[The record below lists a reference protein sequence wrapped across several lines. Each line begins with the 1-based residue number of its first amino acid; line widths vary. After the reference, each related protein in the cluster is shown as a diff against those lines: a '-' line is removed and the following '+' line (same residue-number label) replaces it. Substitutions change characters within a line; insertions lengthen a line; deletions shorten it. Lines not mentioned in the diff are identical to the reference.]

1 MMPRFLTVPF
11 PSDGRPEHHSALPLL
26 TEIIFTKKII
36 MSVSASRY
44 RARRLAIMIDA
55 SGIDVDPSCVNCL
68 RAHRRCVAA
77 SFSRRCSECVA
88 RSSSCSLSSTQAIL
102 NSGVCV
108 EREVAL
114 RLEVAQLL
122 ARLRACLAELDSID
136 RSRAAGSHTLGPS
149 QGS

>member
-1 MMPRFLTVPF
+1 MN
-11 PSDGRPEHHSALPLL
+11 
-26 TEIIFTKKII
+26 
-36 MSVSASRY
+36 VSASRY

-55 SGIDVDPSCVNCL
+55 SGIDVDPPCANCL

-88 RSSSCSLSSTQAIL
+88 RSSSCPLSSTRIQAIP

-122 ARLRACLAELDSID
+122 ARLRACLSELDSLD
-136 RSRAAGSHTLGPS
+136 RSRTDGSHTLGLS